1 MIDEAMSPAEARA
14 ALDKIGATRA
24 QIAAAGLCPPWRHAA
39 FGLVMSLL
47 ILGLGFP
54 LGTQVACLV
63 LAMVLLVVIVVYD
76 RRRYGMF
83 INGYRKGATRP
94 VTAGLLV
101 AILALMVLQIALRER
116 HVASWVPVALG
127 SRSSSRETASATE
140 RALAPSFWS
149 SGRTTPSSSS

>member
-24 QIAAAGLCPPWRHAA
+24 QIAAVGLCPPWRHAA

-116 HVASWVPVALG
+116 HVASWVPVAVAGVAFLVSVAGSVLWSRAFRRELG
-127 SRSSSRETASATE
+127 
-140 RALAPSFWS
+140 L
-149 SGRTTPSSSS
+149 